1 MNKFGRI
8 LLVLIFT
15 FCLVRSGI
23 GQINEGDL
31 YGETAQTILP
41 IAGYTSDYGLFGGLL
56 YQRINYRDDFY
67 PFYSNLQ
74 ADFNGSTRGRWIVG
88 VDYERAT
95 LFDRKIRNLTVFEY
109 EREPQSTYFGVGNNS
124 PFSPEAFDDGE
135 YFLLKSHVEFN
146 FDARKTFKEFGNSA
160 VDGVLRLKGSYTSTS
175 DRGRDT
181 QFILNPPPGIE
192 GGWVNKLGTGLI
204 YDSRDSE
211 FSPRMGV
218 RFETGANISSTL
230 MGSDYSFTD
239 GFADLRGY
247 VPLLWDFI
255 LAQRVEYSFSNGDVP
270 FWEMPK
276 IGNQRSLRGYALNRF
291 IGDQSVVYMA
301 EVRKWFLSVLDDEI
315 RFGGHFFSDMGRVF
329 SNDDNPRF
337 FDDWKTTWGIG
348 GAVSAFSPDLIVRGE
363 VGFSD
368 EDYRIY
374 AGVGFAF

>member
-1 MNKFGRI
+1 MRILGRI
-8 LLVLIFT
+8 LLILIFT
-15 FCLVRSGI
+15 LCLVRAGI
-23 GQINEGDL
+23 GQINEEDL

-41 IAGYTSDYGLFGGLL
+41 IAGYTSDYGLFGGGV
-56 YQRINYRDDFY
+56 YQRINYRENHQ

-74 ADFNGSTRGRWIVG
+74 VDFNGSTRGRWIVG
-88 VDYERAT
+88 IDYERAT
-95 LFDRKIRNLTVFEY
+95 LFDHNIRNLTVFEY
-109 EREPQSTYFGVGNNS
+109 ERDPQSTYFGVGNNS
-124 PFSPEAFDDGE
+124 PFSTEAFDDGAF
-135 YFLLKSHVEFN
+135 FLLKSHVELN
-146 FDARKTFKEFGNSA
+146 FDARKTVMELENSA
-160 VDGVLRLKGSYTSTS
+160 IDGVLRLKGSYTNIS

-181 QFILNPPPGIE
+181 QFILNPPPGVE

-211 FSPRMGV
+211 FSPRQGL
-218 RFETGANISSTL
+218 RFETGVNISSSL
-230 MGSDYSFTD
+230 MESDYSFTD
-239 GFADLRGY
+239 GFVDARGFL
-247 VPLLWDFI
+247 PLPLDFI
-255 LAQRVEYSFSNGDVP
+255 LAQRLKYAFSSGDVP

-291 IGDQSVVYMA
+291 IGDQSVVYMT

-315 RFGGHFFSDMGRVF
+315 RFGAHIFSDMGRVF
-329 SNDDNPRF
+329 SDDDNPRF

-348 GAVSAFSPDLIVRGE
+348 GAISAFSPDLIVRGE